1 MDPAC
6 AVHLT
11 QKCCMSTS
19 VPMHVCFDY
28 EQFSKQVKKYI
39 ISPWGTIRAN
49 VALNKDL
56 VGGCLYNKYTKSDG
70 LQK

>member
-11 QKCCMSTS
+11 QKCCVSMS

-28 EQFSKQVKKYI
+28 EQFSKQVKS
-39 ISPWGTIRAN
+39 ISSNTEELLEPMW
-49 VALNKDL
+49 L
-56 VGGCLYNKYTKSDG
+56 
-70 LQK
+70 